1 MAEVAVA
8 EEAMV
13 MQAEV
18 KGEEEVVDPLLVLQV
33 RRLKECA
40 LT

>member
-1 MAEVAVA
+1 MVVVA
-8 EEAMV
+8 EEDVAME
-13 MQAEV
+13 AEV
-18 KGEEEVVDPLLVLQV
+18 EEEEEVVEPLLVLQV